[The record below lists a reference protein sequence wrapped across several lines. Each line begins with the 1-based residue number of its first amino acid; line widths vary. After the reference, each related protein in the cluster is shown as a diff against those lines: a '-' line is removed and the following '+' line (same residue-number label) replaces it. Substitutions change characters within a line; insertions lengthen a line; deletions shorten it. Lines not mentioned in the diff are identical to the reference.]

1 MKKIFLGL
9 IVILCVSTTT
19 VYSQGQGVAPTTVV
33 PAAPASQA
41 KITFKEAD
49 NKHEFG
55 TVPQGTPVS
64 YVFSFTNTGKEP
76 LVLSAVNASCGCTTP
91 EWPKDAVAPGK
102 SANIKVTYNAA
113 NPGDFTK
120 TITVVS
126 NAATPQTILTIHG
139 VVKAAAQA
147 QANASKPAAPVP
159 VQATAAPKK
168 N

>member
-76 LVLSAVNASCGCTTP
+76 LVLSAVNASL
-91 EWPKDAVAPGK
+91 
-102 SANIKVTYNAA
+102 KVIFAWLAGAA
-113 NPGDFTK
+113 EAG
-120 TITVVS
+120 VVG
-126 NAATPQTILTIHG
+126 ATP
-139 VVKAAAQA
+139 
-147 QANASKPAAPVP
+147 
-159 VQATAAPKK
+159 
-168 N
+168 